1 MCKVNIFQVDIPEHK
16 LQIWPGYKTTINQ
29 YEDRL
34 LMVTEI
40 THKVLRMD
48 TVLQML
54 QEYAATKGAN
64 FKKNFLEDVVGM
76 FVTLKALF
84 SFICPDVCHEIFQNF

>member
-1 MCKVNIFQVDIPEHK
+1 MDIPEHK

-40 THKVLRMD
+40 AHKVISFNTIFGHLINFIFYLFI
-48 TVLQML
+48 TPNLCVILGPP
-54 QEYAATKGAN
+54 YGHSAA
-64 FKKNFLEDVVGM
+64 DV
-76 FVTLKALF
+76 
-84 SFICPDVCHEIFQNF
+84 D